1 MGHQF
6 LVHRTDDHVGV
17 AVVPIRQGQVA
28 KGIFMDSGEQT
39 TLTSLSEIPLGH
51 KIALIDLE
59 PGSYVIEYA
68 SKIGLAHASIRAGEH
83 VHTHNIKTAR
93 WSS

>member
-6 LVHRTDDHVGV
+6 LVHRTGDHVGV
-17 AVVPIRQGQVA
+17 AVVDIRRGDAAAGV
-28 KGIFMDSGEQT
+28 FMDTDERA
-39 TLTSLSEIPLGH
+39 TLTSLSDIPLGH
-51 KIALIDLE
+51 KIALVDLD
-59 PGSYVIEYA
+59 PGSSVIEYGTR
-68 SKIGLAHASIRAGEH
+68 IGLAQAPIRTGEL